1 MQMVHKMSFVFL
13 YKSII
18 VTITVSLDPARLQNK
33 ELSFTFYE
41 LWHGFNSHIT
51 IHTKLY
57 CLITSFIKWRR
68 SAFYFLKTESGTC
81 LQKMT
86 YRGRSSA
93 TFNKKNRQQIY
104 MMIWLVGTE
113 SDLYANFM
121 SAIHIDNLY
130 SISSN

>member
-57 CLITSFIKWRR
+57 CLITSFIKSRR
-68 SAFYFLKTESGTC
+68 SAFYFLKTENGTC

-93 TFNKKNRQQIY
+93 TFNKKKQTTDIY
-104 MMIWLVGTE
+104 DDMTRGHRVRPLC
-113 SDLYANFM
+113 
-121 SAIHIDNLY
+121 
-130 SISSN
+130 